1 MRAPSTYQGIA
12 AFAVAAALVLVCMSS
27 AKHFS
32 PLGGLAVIVP
42 ILPGN
47 ISPLA
52 LFSRM
57 GSAPILRARIGV
69 THMATTP
76 ANRAVENGLSAQERK
91 QRRSDSRRDSTIVII
106 GVLTIIVAAIAAAI
120 TAFMG

>member
-57 GSAPILRARIGV
+57 GSAPILGKDWRHPYGNH
-69 THMATTP
+69 T
-76 ANRAVENGLSAQERK
+76 GKSSGRK
-91 QRRSDSRRDSTIVII
+91 W
-106 GVLTIIVAAIAAAI
+106 A
-120 TAFMG
+120 